1 MQIRETVSTWGNDV
15 VPPIKTPRN
24 EQNCIGRTRLVSSIF
39 DLDPVHRQLPP
50 RACPSPAVVA
60 PARALAVASPA
71 LASCCSGALK
81 SPISVE
87 FPNLCSGVALS
98 KSPLPPYRCLWISPK
113 FPWSRC
119 SPHAV
124 AAGGRLPRTA
134 VERLLAA
141 EGFLPRWQGAAARW
155 ARRPHVTGPL
165 WALGRD
171 AAVACLVGIFGD
183 DGWDGGM
190 EQCLLEISSAVCGIM
205 CDGG

>member
-1 MQIRETVSTWGNDV
+1 MSSRRSRRQETS
-15 VPPIKTPRN
+15 KTALGGLDSFLP
-24 EQNCIGRTRLVSSIF
+24 SSIWILCTASF
-39 DLDPVHRQLPP
+39 PP

-113 FPWSRC
+113 FPWSRY

-141 EGFLPRWQGAAARW
+141 EGFLPRTAGSRC
-155 ARRPHVTGPL
+155 PL
-165 WALGRD
+165 STPATRHRTTMSTWEGCSSSL
-171 AAVACLVGIFGD
+171 F
-183 DGWDGGM
+183 GWDFWRRRMGWRHG
-190 EQCLLEISSAVCGIM
+190 AVLA
-205 CDGG
+205 